1 MLILMSNKQKQI
13 LYMSLEK
20 PVPWMSPSDH
30 LELLVCYGDQL
41 ILLTLV

>member
-1 MLILMSNKQKQI
+1 MLILMSNKQKQF

-20 PVPWMSPSDH
+20 PWMSPSDH

-41 ILLTLV
+41 ILLALV